1 MEGDQVA
8 VVCVAGLFVA
18 RAAHD
23 DKVVAVDGHCSIV
36 TGGIVGRTHGY
47 QAGEGP
53 AQQVRRIRQG
63 QAPALLQI
71 LLFRKAL

>member
-23 DKVVAVDGHCSIV
+23 DKVVAVDGHCGIV

-47 QAGEGP
+47 QAG
-53 AQQVRRIRQG
+53 V
-63 QAPALLQI
+63 
-71 LLFRKAL
+71 